1 MRCDAMHSNA
11 LAEEVL
17 DGDNM
22 YMCEKC
28 KKKQRS
34 VKQLTVYK
42 YPMVLVSDKC
52 YSTTYLD
59 LTCPACRLFT

>member
-11 LAEEVL
+11 PAEEVL

-42 YPMVLVSDKC
+42 YPRVLVSDEC
-52 YSTTYLD
+52 YSTTYQSH
-59 LTCPACRLFT
+59 PISS

>member
-1 MRCDAMHSNA
+1 MHA
-11 LAEEVL
+11 PAEEVL

-42 YPMVLVSDKC
+42 YPRVLVSTPSLPLSLPC
-52 YSTTYLD
+52 AVL
-59 LTCPACRLFT
+59 